1 MRNALADTQF
11 LAPFNKAAASAETN
25 IKKQREKSTQ
35 DWNQGDRDVDSK
47 SAKKGRCQME
57 AYTTHFTRLCSN
69 SKNNVILAN
78 Q

>member
-25 IKKQREKSTQ
+25 IKKQREKS
-35 DWNQGDRDVDSK
+35 DSDRNQGDRDVDSK
-47 SAKKGRCQME
+47 SAKRQMLNGSI
-57 AYTTHFTRLCSN
+57 YYSLYKTL
-69 SKNNVILAN
+69 